1 MLLPGRLAKTT
12 IGDLLGRLYRA
23 GASGALELSG
33 GARRQRIYLQRGLI
47 VGLDLDVGPLPSRLG
62 ELLVCEG
69 LAAVDQV
76 ARALSAQ
83 QRLGIAAPRHGEIL
97 VRAGV
102 ITPELRDAALR
113 KQARK
118 RLDALFRALDGRDA
132 EIRFHVGIAA
142 EEAKM
147 THRFVAP
154 LMPHEFLAG
163 RPRARDGATPRA
175 PSVSSAPSVGT
186 PRPPSATSRQERAQ
200 EPSTPALPRTTAF
213 ERLRALRLLGLE
225 PSADVVSIR
234 RAFRTA
240 ASKLHPDRHEQA
252 SVDERTRAQRA
263 FAELS
268 AAYHLL
274 CA

>member
-47 VGLDLDVGPLPSRLG
+47 VGLDLDVGPLPARLG

-175 PSVSSAPSVGT
+175 PAVSPSSSAPSPGT
-186 PRPPSATSRQERAQ
+186 PRPPSAGPHAHDAASSA
-200 EPSTPALPRTTAF
+200 PPRTTAF

-225 PSADVVSIR
+225 PTADVVSIR

-240 ASKLHPDRHEQA
+240 AAKLHPDRHEQA
-252 SVDERTRAQRA
+252 SIDERTRAHRA
-263 FAELS
+263 FTELS

>member
-175 PSVSSAPSVGT
+175 PSVSAPPSTGT
-186 PRPPSATSRQERAQ
+186 PRPPSAGPRAQ
-200 EPSTPALPRTTAF
+200 EPAWPALPRTTAF

-225 PSADVVSIR
+225 SSADVVSIR

-240 ASKLHPDRHEQA
+240 AAKLHPDRHEQA

>member
-33 GARRQRIYLQRGLI
+33 GGRRQRIYLQRGLI
-47 VGLDLDVGPLPSRLG
+47 VGLDLDVGPLTSRLG
-62 ELLVCEG
+62 ELLVGEG
-69 LAAVDQV
+69 LAAIDQV

-118 RLDALFRALDGRDA
+118 RLDALFGALDGRDA

-142 EEAKM
+142 RFPEDTKM

-163 RPRARDGATPRA
+163 RPRARDGGTPRA
-175 PSVSSAPSVGT
+175 PAVT
-186 PRPPSATSRQERAQ
+186 PRPPSAAPRARESES
-200 EPSTPALPRTTAF
+200 EPQPARALPRTTAF

-225 PSADVVSIR
+225 PTADPSSIR

-240 ASKLHPDRHEQA
+240 AARLHPDRHEQS